1 MVICRTPFRVSF
13 IGGGS
18 DLKSFYKHE
27 PGCVIST
34 SIDKY
39 MYLSMHKY
47 FHDNQ
52 SIIKYSST
60 EKITSI
66 NEIKH
71 DIIREVF
78 RLFSIKNVDFNSIA
92 DIPAGTG
99 MASSS
104 AFTVALINLCSAYL
118 GHNLPNHELAKL
130 ACEVEIEILKEPI
143 GKQDQYGCALG
154 GLNFIQFNPDDSVE
168 VKPIFLSNQKINMMN
183 DNLLLFYTNIDRSAS
198 KILKDQNKNT
208 IESKS
213 HRDNLRR
220 MTFLTKE
227 MYNEFLKGNV
237 NSLGHFLNESWKL
250 KQSMSSKI
258 SNQHINDIYKIAMN
272 NGADGG
278 KLLGAGGGGFFLFYC
293 EKEKQE
299 KLRKSLLKFKELK
312 FKFDYKG
319 SSIIFNDNKNEK

>member
-1 MVICRTPFRVSF
+1 MIICRTPFRMSF
-13 IGGGS
+13 VGGGS

-34 SIDKY
+34 PIDKY

-47 FHDNQ
+47 FHENE

-60 EKITSI
+60 EKITSV

-78 RLFSIKNVDFNSIA
+78 RLFSIKNVDFNSIS
-92 DIPAGTG
+92 DIPSGTG

-104 AFTVALINLCSAYL
+104 AFTVALINLCSTYL

-154 GLNFIQFNPDDSVE
+154 GLKYIQFNPDDSVE
-168 VKPIFLSNQKINMMN
+168 VKPIFLSNEKINMMN
-183 DNLLLFYTNIDRSAS
+183 DNLVLFYTNINRSAS

-208 IESKS
+208 AESKS

-227 MYNEFLKGNV
+227 MYNEFLNGNV
-237 NSLGHFLNESWKL
+237 NSLGYFLNESWKL

-258 SNQHINDIYKIAMN
+258 SNQNINDIYKIAIN
-272 NGADGG
+272 NGAEGG

-299 KLRKSLLKFKELK
+299 KLRKSLFKFKELK
-312 FKFDYKG
+312 FKFDYEG
-319 SSIIFNDNKNEK
+319 SKIIFNNN